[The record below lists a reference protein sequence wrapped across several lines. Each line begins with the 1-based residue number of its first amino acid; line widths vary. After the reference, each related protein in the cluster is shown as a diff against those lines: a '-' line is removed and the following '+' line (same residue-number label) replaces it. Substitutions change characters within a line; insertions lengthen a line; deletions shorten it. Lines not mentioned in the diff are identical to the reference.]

1 VNGTKIFCHA
11 DASFGIHADGKSQTA
26 RVFTLGN
33 GCIVA
38 NTTKQKMT
46 TRSSCESELVCG
58 SDSASEVLG
67 LRNYMLTRN
76 HTEHKAILVQD
87 NQSAATIMTN
97 GLASVRKTKH
107 MNLKYFFIKDYV
119 EDGQREVRSIGTNDM
134 IADVLSKPL
143 VRRTVH
149 ETEKHPSWFRT
160 SSMGRKCAVKHQ
172 SDTTSPKIV

>member
-1 VNGTKIFCHA
+1 VNGTKIHCHA
-11 DASFGIHADGKSQTA
+11 DASFGIHDGKSQTA

-76 HTEHKAILVQD
+76 HTEHETILVQD

-97 GLASVRKTKH
+97 GLASPQNKAHESEIVLH
-107 MNLKYFFIKDYV
+107 
-119 EDGQREVRSIGTNDM
+119 QRLEVRSIETIDM
-134 IADVLSKPL
+134 IEDVVSKPL
-143 VRRTVH
+143 AGEQFMRLRNILQCV
-149 ETEKHPSWFRT
+149 
-160 SSMGRKCAVKHQ
+160 VKHQ
-172 SDTTSPKIV
+172 SEYGG